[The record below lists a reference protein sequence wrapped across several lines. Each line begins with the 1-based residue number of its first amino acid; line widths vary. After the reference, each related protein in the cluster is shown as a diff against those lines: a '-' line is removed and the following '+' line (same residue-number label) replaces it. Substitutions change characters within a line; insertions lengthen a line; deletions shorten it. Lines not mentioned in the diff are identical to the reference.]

1 MNGARRPA
9 DRFFGRRKH
18 DGPPAAGSRRTA
30 IHGTDDSG
38 ERREQIDMP
47 NTRISYVC
55 ADGAGTRNAVVVP
68 GTFAPEQIGRIIES
82 LDRNIYFMP
91 CKVGLPERGLDH
103 GGPSGH
109 GWFML
114 DAAGFEQ
121 TDEIGR
127 AYGAVRELRG
137 PMGIRRPARN
147 LNAHE
152 KNMCAGIEIPVRTCY
167 NLLGKSIWMH

>member
-1 MNGARRPA
+1 
-9 DRFFGRRKH
+9 
-18 DGPPAAGSRRTA
+18 
-30 IHGTDDSG
+30 
-38 ERREQIDMP
+38 MP

-55 ADGAGTRNAVVVP
+55 ADGAGTRSAVVIP

-121 TDEIGR
+121 TDEIES
-127 AYGAVRELRG
+127 VDVSPDELT
-137 PMGIRRPARN
+137 ARF
-147 LNAHE
+147 AG
-152 KNMCAGIEIPVRTCY
+152 CAGRWESAAPLEI
-167 NLLGKSIWMH
+167 